1 MTELFIKD
9 LNCKIELN
17 KGLNVIYIENS
28 YYFRKLFFENKNNLS
43 LTNEKGSCL
52 EESYY
57 TVENPLSLEF
67 NNKKIISGVYKI
79 LTKDIKETLSKD
91 YELMVIDVISF
102 LNKFLIQIEFNLNME
117 EEVDLSKFLQ
127 VFNVKVE
134 EVEYSDYVLRLIEY
148 FKLVLKLIN
157 TNYFLIFNL
166 SNIFDDQELEKIS
179 NECELLDLIVIDFSF
194 KKGDSASKSYCV
206 LKVDE
211 DLNLM

>member
-9 LNCKIELN
+9 LNCKVELN

-28 YYFRKLFFENKNNLS
+28 YYFRKLFFENKNNLF
-43 LTNEKGSCL
+43 LTNEKGLCL

-57 TVENPLSLEF
+57 IVENPLSLEF
-67 NNKKIISGVYKI
+67 NNKKIIGGVYKI

-102 LNKFLIQIEFNLNME
+102 LNKLLSQSEFNLTME

-134 EVEYSDYVLRLIEY
+134 EVENSDYVLRLIEY

-194 KKGDSASKSYCV
+194 KQGDSASKSYCV
-206 LKVDE
+206 LKIDE